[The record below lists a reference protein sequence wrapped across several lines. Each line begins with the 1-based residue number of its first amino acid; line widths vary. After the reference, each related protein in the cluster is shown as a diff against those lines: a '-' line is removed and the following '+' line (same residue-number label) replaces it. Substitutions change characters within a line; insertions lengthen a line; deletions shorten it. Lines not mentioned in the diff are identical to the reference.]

1 MRCVDYWITCDWRWI
16 KSCILEISILETKK
30 IKNLDKKRKY
40 LLRLKRIE
48 CLASTP
54 ILLELSSELCFL
66 LFLAKK
72 KNSYFKIMRVI
83 LPWFSNSENCSGWH
97 IMEYQGG
104 VITLQRTLSPR
115 NSTWS
120 SGKTIIWM
128 RMLKRSGCWQSLIK
142 WRLVVLIFI
151 VLTIAGKW
159 SGEVQSWSKITEEA
173 TCPFTNMNSSQIPQI
188 HPIHLI
194 YMFPLICRIRLFHLI
209 YNFRLF
215 NLILPDSF

>member
-1 MRCVDYWITCDWRWI
+1 
-16 KSCILEISILETKK
+16 
-30 IKNLDKKRKY
+30 
-40 LLRLKRIE
+40 
-48 CLASTP
+48 
-54 ILLELSSELCFL
+54 
-66 LFLAKK
+66 
-72 KNSYFKIMRVI
+72 MRVI
-83 LPWFSNSENCSGWH
+83 LPWFLISENCSGWH

-104 VITLQRTLSPR
+104 VITLQRTLFPR

-159 SGEVQSWSKITEEA
+159 SIEVQSWSKITEEA
-173 TCPFTNMNSSQIPQI
+173 TCPSTNMNSSQIPQI

-194 YMFPLICRIRLFHLI
+194 YMFPLFCRFRMFHLI
-209 YNFRLF
+209 YKFRLF